1 MFLKSLEIQGFKSF
15 AGKTVFEFQNGIT
28 GIVGPNGSGKSNVSD
43 AVKWVLGEQSAKQL
57 RGGKMEDVIFAGT
70 EARKPVGFASVS
82 ITFDNKDKKLPVEYD
97 EVTVTRKVFR
107 SGESEYR
114 INGNSCRLRD
124 IEELF
129 YDTGIGK
136 EGYSLIGQGR
146 IDKILSGRADERREL
161 FDEAA
166 GIVKYKRRKTKA
178 IKQLAIENDNLV
190 RVSDILSELETRV
203 GPLKEQS
210 DKAKEY
216 LTLKEELKKYDCNA
230 FILRSD
236 ITGKELEELEE
247 KLRIADDDFKRANDE
262 YEATR
267 EEYSRVEESLEKLNA
282 KEEEINEETQE
293 LNKVTQEY
301 SSGMGVLTEQI
312 RSVNENIE
320 SARQAVEKL
329 KTAIPE
335 KEEAIKEIEEER
347 VGLASSI
354 EEFNVKQ
361 KTLEDERD
369 RIKKESDDL
378 IRENLQGQDSV
389 IKCISEQSEKKSLIG
404 QLEYRKKIILDSIEE
419 EKEDAGRRA
428 GEYSRHE
435 AAIEEANA
443 AYEAAVKRVNDA
455 VKLKE
460 ELTVK
465 LQEIQ
470 SKEAEDAGKLHD
482 MRTELVKQTSDLN
495 ALKAVTERYEG
506 YSESIRKIMGQKSNE
521 SGVLG
526 AVADIIKTKSEYETA
541 IETALGGALQHIV
554 TDSESK
560 AKELIAFLKRERGG
574 RATFL
579 PLDAIKPRKTLDIAS
594 FSGEKGVIGVAAGL
608 VTAESRFDVL
618 RDYLLGSTLV
628 VDNIDNALVLARK
641 KSYSLR
647 IVTLEGES
655 LSPGGS
661 LTGGAFRHA
670 GNLLSRRRR
679 ITESEKSIDSLEKE
693 IASLEEMIQ
702 NHIKVKEEL
711 KSGFDA
717 AGEEVVNAGIER
729 NTAGINLKV
738 AKEKGEEFSVE
749 RRDSD
754 ERSKKLK
761 EDLEKIEKDLV
772 IRRDELK
779 DLEERERTLKN
790 LGEDRER
797 ENRSKNNRLEEISSG
812 IEELKITFSSTLQKD
827 GFLEEKVRA
836 LKTEKDELVKELQE
850 LLDKERELSSLL
862 TQRSSRSGETKAL
875 MEKAVS
881 RIEELQ
887 KEREEVKS
895 KREELSESHKS
906 FFAKREAISE
916 TISALDKELFRLNA
930 RKEKLDAA
938 MEELTDYM
946 WREYELTYSY
956 ASEFKDE
963 SLTDLADINRQIQR
977 LKDGIKKLGD
987 VNVNAIEE
995 FKETNTRYEFLS
1007 GQHDDLVKATESLK
1021 DIITDLDKG
1030 MREQFEIKF
1039 KDINREFSQVF
1050 KKLFGGGK
1058 GSVELEEG
1066 VDVLEADV
1074 AIVAQPPG
1082 KKLQNMLQLSGGERA
1097 LTAIALLF
1105 AIQNLKPS
1113 PFCLLDEIEA
1123 ALDDA
1128 NVGRFAGFL
1137 GQLAGNTQYIVITH
1151 RRGTMAAADR
1161 LYGITM
1167 QEKGISTLVSV
1178 ELNR

>member
-70 EARKPVGFASVS
+70 ETRKPVGFASVS

-166 GIVKYKRRKTKA
+166 GIVKYKRRKAKA
-178 IKQLAIENDNLV
+178 IKQLAIENDNLI

-203 GPLKEQS
+203 GPLKAQS
-210 DKAKEY
+210 DKAKDY
-216 LTLKEELKKYDCNA
+216 LALKDELKRYDCNA

-236 ITGKELEELEE
+236 STGKELEELEE
-247 KLRIADDDFKRANDE
+247 KIRIAGDDFKRANDE

-267 EEYSRVEESLEKLNA
+267 EEYSKVEESLENLNA
-282 KEEEINEETQE
+282 REEEINEETQE
-293 LNKVTQEY
+293 LNKSTQEY

-320 SARQAVEKL
+320 SARQSAEKL
-329 KTAIPE
+329 KLSIPE
-335 KEEAIKEIEEER
+335 KEKALNEIEDER
-347 VGLASSI
+347 KNIASSI
-354 EEFNVKQ
+354 DEFNAKQ
-361 KTLEDERD
+361 KALEEERD
-369 RIKKESDDL
+369 RIKRESEDL
-378 IRENLQGQDSV
+378 AKENLQGQDSV
-389 IKCISEQSEKKSLIG
+389 IKCINDQSEKKSLIA
-404 QLEYRKKIILDSIEE
+404 QLEYRKKTILDSIEE

-428 GEYSRHE
+428 GVYSRHE
-435 AAIEEANA
+435 AAIAEASA
-443 AYEAAVKRVNDA
+443 AYETAVERVNTA

-460 ELTVK
+460 ELTEK
-465 LQEIQ
+465 LHKN
-470 SKEAEDAGKLHD
+470 STKEAEDAGKLHD
-482 MRTELVKQTSDLN
+482 MKTEVVKKTSDLN

-541 IETALGGALQHIV
+541 IETALGGSLQHIV
-554 TDSESK
+554 TDSEKK
-560 AKELIAFLKRERGG
+560 AKDLIEFLKRERGG

-579 PLDAIKPRKTLDIAS
+579 PLDALKSKKTLESGDY
-594 FSGEKGVIGVAAGL
+594 SGEKGFIGVASSL
-608 VTAESRFDVL
+608 VTAEKKFDVL
-618 RDYLLGSTLV
+618 KDYLLGRTLV
-628 VDNIDNALVLARK
+628 VDTIDNALVLARK
-641 KSYSLR
+641 NGYSLR

-679 ITESEKSIDSLEKE
+679 ITEAEKNIAQLEADIAELEKTLAE
-693 IASLEEMIQ
+693 HIRIKESL
-702 NHIKVKEEL
+702 KVQLDK
-711 KSGFDA
+711 
-717 AGEEVVNAGIER
+717 AGEEVVSAGIER

-738 AKEKGEEFSVE
+738 AKEKVEEFTIE

-754 ERSKKLK
+754 ERARKLT
-761 EDLEKIEKDLV
+761 EDLENIA
-772 IRRDELK
+772 K
-779 DLEERERTLKN
+779 DLELREAELKKLEEEELSLKN
-790 LGEDRER
+790 LGENRDR
-797 ENRSKNNRLEEISSG
+797 ENRSKNKKLEEIVSKL
-812 IEELKITFSSTLQKD
+812 EELKITFSSTLQKD
-827 GFLEEKVRA
+827 GFLEERANA
-836 LKTEKDELVKELQE
+836 LKEEKQELVKELQE
-850 LLDKERELSSLL
+850 LLDRERELQSML
-862 TQRSSRSGETKAL
+862 TKRSSESGETKSL
-875 MEKAVS
+875 MEKATA
-881 RIEELQ
+881 RLEEL
-887 KEREEVKS
+887 KNEREEVKV

-906 FFAKREAISE
+906 FFARREAISE
-916 TISALDKELFRLNA
+916 TISSLDKELFRLNA

-938 MEELTDYM
+938 LEELTDYM

-963 SLTDLADINRQIQR
+963 SLTDLSEISRHIQS
-977 LKDGIKKLGD
+977 LKDSIRKLGD

-1007 GQHDDLVKATESLK
+1007 GQHDDLIKATGSLK

-1039 KDINREFSQVF
+1039 KDINREFSEVF

>member
-70 EARKPVGFASVS
+70 ETRKPVGFASVS

-166 GIVKYKRRKTKA
+166 GIVKYKRRKAKA
-178 IKQLAIENDNLV
+178 IKQLAIENDNLI

-203 GPLKEQS
+203 GPLKAQS
-210 DKAKEY
+210 DKAKDY
-216 LTLKEELKKYDCNA
+216 LALKDELKRYDCNA

-236 ITGKELEELEE
+236 STGKELEELEE
-247 KLRIADDDFKRANDE
+247 KIRIAGDDFKRANDE

-267 EEYSRVEESLEKLNA
+267 EEYSKVEESLENLNA
-282 KEEEINEETQE
+282 REEEINEETQE
-293 LNKVTQEY
+293 LNKSTQEY

-320 SARQAVEKL
+320 SARQSAEKL
-329 KTAIPE
+329 KLSIPE
-335 KEEAIKEIEEER
+335 KEKALNEIEDER
-347 VGLASSI
+347 KNIASSI
-354 EEFNVKQ
+354 DEFNAKQ
-361 KTLEDERD
+361 KALEEERD
-369 RIKKESDDL
+369 RIKRESEDL
-378 IRENLQGQDSV
+378 AKENLQGQDSV
-389 IKCISEQSEKKSLIG
+389 IKCINDQSEKKSLIA
-404 QLEYRKKIILDSIEE
+404 QLEYRKKTILDSIEE

-428 GEYSRHE
+428 GVYSRHE
-435 AAIEEANA
+435 AAIAEASA
-443 AYEAAVKRVNDA
+443 AYETAVERVNTA

-460 ELTVK
+460 ELTEK
-465 LQEIQ
+465 LHKN
-470 SKEAEDAGKLHD
+470 STKEAEDAGKLHD
-482 MRTELVKQTSDLN
+482 MKTEVVKKTSDLN

-541 IETALGGALQHIV
+541 IETALGGSLQHIV
-554 TDSESK
+554 TDSEKK
-560 AKELIAFLKRERGG
+560 AKDLIEFLKRERGG

-579 PLDAIKPRKTLDIAS
+579 PLDALKSKKTLESGDY
-594 FSGEKGVIGVAAGL
+594 SGEKGFIGVASSL
-608 VTAESRFDVL
+608 VTAEKKFDVL
-618 RDYLLGSTLV
+618 KDYLLGRTLV
-628 VDNIDNALVLARK
+628 VDTIDNALVLARK
-641 KSYSLR
+641 NGYSLR

-679 ITESEKSIDSLEKE
+679 ITEAEKNIAQLEADITELEKTLAE
-693 IASLEEMIQ
+693 HIRIKESL
-702 NHIKVKEEL
+702 KVQLDK
-711 KSGFDA
+711 
-717 AGEEVVNAGIER
+717 AGEEVVSAGIER

-738 AKEKGEEFSVE
+738 AKEKVEEFTIE

-754 ERSKKLK
+754 ERARKLT
-761 EDLEKIEKDLV
+761 EDLENIA
-772 IRRDELK
+772 K
-779 DLEERERTLKN
+779 DLELREAELKKLEEEELSLKN
-790 LGEDRER
+790 LGENRDR
-797 ENRSKNNRLEEISSG
+797 ENRSKNKKLEEIASKL
-812 IEELKITFSSTLQKD
+812 EELKITFSSTLQKD
-827 GFLEEKVRA
+827 GFLEERANA
-836 LKTEKDELVKELQE
+836 LKEEKQELVKELQE
-850 LLDKERELSSLL
+850 LLDRERELQSML
-862 TQRSSRSGETKAL
+862 TKRSSESGETKSL
-875 MEKAVS
+875 MEKATA
-881 RIEELQ
+881 RLEEL
-887 KEREEVKS
+887 KNEREEVKV

-906 FFAKREAISE
+906 FFARREAISE
-916 TISALDKELFRLNA
+916 TISSLDKELFRLNA

-938 MEELTDYM
+938 LEELTDYM

-963 SLTDLADINRQIQR
+963 SLTDLSEISRHIQS
-977 LKDGIKKLGD
+977 LKDSIRKLGD

-1007 GQHDDLVKATESLK
+1007 GQHDDLIKATESLK

-1039 KDINREFSQVF
+1039 KDINREFSEVF